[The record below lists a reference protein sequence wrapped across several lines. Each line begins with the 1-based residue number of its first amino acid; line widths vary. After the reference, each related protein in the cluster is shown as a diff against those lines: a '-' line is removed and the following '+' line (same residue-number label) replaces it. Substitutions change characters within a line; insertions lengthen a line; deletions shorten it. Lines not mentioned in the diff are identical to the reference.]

1 MNKKIRVIL
10 VDDHAVVR
18 AGYKI
23 LLKNINYINVIA
35 EADNGED
42 AIALAR
48 EHKPDVIVMD
58 ISLPGINGIEAI
70 RRIVL
75 ANHAIKI
82 LVFTMHEEV
91 VFVERALQAGAIGY
105 MTKSTDPEILSKAIK
120 SVSRGKKYIDNDL
133 KEKMTY
139 EYEHLRE
146 DNSLLSDLS
155 AREFQIFCL
164 LAEGKNTNDISKILN
179 ISYKTTANYSS
190 QIKNKLHASTIADI
204 ARIAIRHNII
214 KA

>member
-1 MNKKIRVIL
+1 MKKIKVIL

-23 LLKNINYINVIA
+23 LLKNIDYIDVIA
-35 EADNGED
+35 EADTGEE
-42 AIALAR
+42 AVELSTKLR
-48 EHKPDVIVMD
+48 PNVVVMD

-70 RRIVL
+70 RRIVS
-75 ANHAIKI
+75 NDHDIKV

-105 MTKSTDPEILSKAIK
+105 MTKSTDPKLLSKAIK
-120 SVSRGKKYIDNDL
+120 HVSQGKKYIDDDL
-133 KEKMTY
+133 RQKMTY
-139 EYEHLRE
+139 EYEQSRE
-146 DNSLLSDLS
+146 GDSLLSDLS

-164 LAEGKNTNDISKILN
+164 LAEGKNTNEISKELN
-179 ISYKTTANYSS
+179 ISYKTVANYSS
-190 QIKNKLHASTIADI
+190 QIKNKLQASTVADI

>member
-1 MNKKIRVIL
+1 MKNKIRVIL

-23 LLKNINYINVIA
+23 LLKNIDYIDVIA
-35 EADNGED
+35 EADTGEE
-42 AIALAR
+42 AIILAR
-48 EHKPDVIVMD
+48 KHRPDVIVLD
-58 ISLPGINGIEAI
+58 ISLPGISGIETI
-70 RRIVL
+70 RRIVF
-75 ANHAIKI
+75 ANDGIKV

-105 MTKSTDPEILSKAIK
+105 MTKSSDPEMLSKAIK
-120 SVSRGKKYIDNDL
+120 SVSQGKKYIDSDL
-133 KEKMTY
+133 KKKMTY
-139 EYEHLRE
+139 QYEHLRE
-146 DNSLLSDLS
+146 DDSLLSDLS

-164 LAEGKNTNDISKILN
+164 LADGKNTNDISKLLN
-179 ISYKTTANYSS
+179 ISYKTAANYSS

>member
-1 MNKKIRVIL
+1 MKKKIRVIL

-23 LLKNINYINVIA
+23 LLKNIDYINVIA
-35 EADNGED
+35 EADTGEK
-42 AIALAR
+42 AIELSR
-48 EHKPDVIVMD
+48 KHRPDVVVMD
-58 ISLPGINGIEAI
+58 ISLPGINGIESI

-75 ANHAIKI
+75 ANRDIKI

-105 MTKSTDPEILSKAIK
+105 MTKSTDPKMLTKAIK
-120 SVSRGKKYIDNDL
+120 SVSQGKKYIDSDL
-133 KEKMTY
+133 KKKMTY
-139 EYEHLRE
+139 EYEHFRE
-146 DNSLLSDLS
+146 DDSLLSDLS

-164 LAEGKNTNDISKILN
+164 LAEGKNTNDISKVLN
-179 ISYKTTANYSS
+179 ISYKTAANYSS
-190 QIKNKLHASTIADI
+190 QIKNKLRVSTIADI

>member
-1 MNKKIRVIL
+1 MKNKIRVIL

-23 LLKNINYINVIA
+23 LLKNIDYIDVIA
-35 EADNGED
+35 EADTGEK
-42 AIALAR
+42 AIELSR
-48 EHKPDVIVMD
+48 KHRPDVVVMD
-58 ISLPGINGIEAI
+58 ISLPGINGIESI
-70 RRIVL
+70 RRIIF
-75 ANHAIKI
+75 ANRDIKI

-91 VFVERALQAGAIGY
+91 VFVERALQAGATGY
-105 MTKSTDPEILSKAIK
+105 MTKSSAPEMLSKAIK
-120 SVSRGKKYIDNDL
+120 SVSQGKKYIDSDL
-133 KEKMTY
+133 KKKMTY

-146 DNSLLSDLS
+146 DDSLLSDLS

-164 LAEGKNTNDISKILN
+164 LAEGKNTNDISKLLN
-179 ISYKTTANYSS
+179 ISYKTAANYSS